1 MELEQDNITAVK
13 LRVLYADT
21 DRMGVVYYGNY
32 LRFFEVGRSAYMRA
46 RGASYDV
53 LERAG
58 TFLPVVES
66 HVDYKRS
73 AGYDEEL
80 EIATWI
86 GELGRAQV
94 RFEHCVRRGAET
106 LATGYTRHAA
116 TNSAGRPG
124 RLPEG
129 LGRALLG
136 PERETHNDTHIT

>member
-1 MELEQDNITAVK
+1 MLPDSRNTTTVC

-46 RGASYDV
+46 RGSSYDE
-53 LERAG
+53 LERNG

-80 EIATWI
+80 EISTWL

-94 RFEHCVRRGAET
+94 RFAHSICRGAEV
-106 LATGYTRHAA
+106 LASGYTRHAV
-116 TNSAGRPG
+116 TNAAGKPG
-124 RLPEG
+124 RLPEK
-129 LGRALLG
+129 LAQALLG
-136 PERETHNDTHIT
+136 PACETHEDILAT